1 MIRKLVALLLILC
14 LCVPAFA
21 LATEDEEDVSIA
33 SVLDGTADDN
43 ADAAAPDAA
52 AAVPVDPAAPVYE
65 VDGSIIL
72 KLTFT
77 GDFTIGDNLQSKG
90 KSIFE
95 KELEK
100 QKGDL
105 NFPFRNF
112 RDILLADDL
121 TVINFEG
128 TLTTAGRNQSKLDNQ
143 FLFRADP
150 AYAAMLRPNGVECVS
165 LENNHVLD
173 MGEDGLAE
181 TKLNLQNAGVN
192 YYCEAE
198 PLVFTDRLNHAS
210 LHHAFKVAEVRQ
222 IRFRHADLTHLAE
235 LLDKHAHSDQP
246 KFIVAESVFGMDG
259 DCIDVAGLVSLAQ
272 AHQAMLYLDEAHAT
286 GVLGERGYGLTADQG
301 GRVDVAM
308 GTFSKAL
315 GGSGA
320 YIACKQVVKDYLIN
334 TCTGFIYSTAL
345 SPMVVAAMHKAWTL
359 LPSLDAER
367 QRLQTMAA
375 EVRTRLHAMGL
386 DTGLST
392 THIVPVILGDERRTL
407 QARDKLQAR
416 GINVSAVRPP
426 TVPPNTARLRMA
438 FGSHHTPEQIDAL
451 IEALRDV

>member
-1 MIRKLVALLLILC
+1 MTAFLSSYADHVADLAARGLQRRLPPPSGQWLADFSSNDYLGLSRHPEVLAAARDAVAQYGTGATGSRLLSGNLDLYEAFEARIAQDKHAESALILGSGYQTNATV
-14 LCVPAFA
+14 LAA
-21 LATEDEEDVSIA
+21 LINAK
-33 SVLDGTADDN
+33 VLG
-43 ADAAAPDAA
+43 
-52 AAVPVDPAAPVYE
+52 
-65 VDGSIIL
+65 
-72 KLTFT
+72 
-77 GDFTIGDNLQSKG
+77 
-90 KSIFE
+90 
-95 KELEK
+95 
-100 QKGDL
+100 
-105 NFPFRNF
+105 
-112 RDILLADDL
+112 
-121 TVINFEG
+121 
-128 TLTTAGRNQSKLDNQ
+128 
-143 FLFRADP
+143 
-150 AYAAMLRPNGVECVS
+150 
-165 LENNHVLD
+165 
-173 MGEDGLAE
+173 
-181 TKLNLQNAGVN
+181 
-192 YYCEAE
+192 AE

-272 AHQAMLYLDEAHAT
+272 GHQAMLYLDEAHAT

-359 LPSLDAER
+359 LPALNAER
-367 QRLQTMAA
+367 QRLQAMAA

>member
-1 MIRKLVALLLILC
+1 MTAFLSSYADHVADLAARGLHRRLPPPSGQWLADFSSNDYLGLSRHPEVLAAARDAVAQYGTGATGSRLLSGNLDLYEAFEARIAQDKHAESALILGSGYQTNATV
-14 LCVPAFA
+14 LAA
-21 LATEDEEDVSIA
+21 LINAK
-33 SVLDGTADDN
+33 VLG
-43 ADAAAPDAA
+43 
-52 AAVPVDPAAPVYE
+52 
-65 VDGSIIL
+65 
-72 KLTFT
+72 
-77 GDFTIGDNLQSKG
+77 
-90 KSIFE
+90 
-95 KELEK
+95 
-100 QKGDL
+100 
-105 NFPFRNF
+105 
-112 RDILLADDL
+112 
-121 TVINFEG
+121 
-128 TLTTAGRNQSKLDNQ
+128 
-143 FLFRADP
+143 
-150 AYAAMLRPNGVECVS
+150 
-165 LENNHVLD
+165 
-173 MGEDGLAE
+173 
-181 TKLNLQNAGVN
+181 
-192 YYCEAE
+192 AE

-359 LPSLDAER
+359 LPALDAER
-367 QRLQTMAA
+367 QRLQAMAA